1 MVRRAFQLRDSLIW
15 EESMRIPSSDNSPE
29 GKKPGPP
36 KGLRGLL
43 LYGALTILGGLALI
57 VVTE

>member
-1 MVRRAFQLRDSLIW
+1 
-15 EESMRIPSSDNSPE
+15 MRIPSSDNSPE

-43 LYGALTILGGLALI
+43 LYGALTMLGGLALI

>member
-1 MVRRAFQLRDSLIW
+1 
-15 EESMRIPSSDNSPE
+15 MRIPPLDNLPKD
-29 GKKPGPP
+29 KKPGPP

-43 LYGALTILGGLALI
+43 LYGALTILGVALF